1 MKKAAIPAPIPE
13 SMESAKAGLVMIS
26 PRMFV
31 PADTDLYKELVKDV
45 PRMNNTTMVGM
56 STTDHF
62 PKVDRGVMR
71 SGLFIYSLYKK

>member
-13 SMESAKAGLVMIS
+13 SMESAKAGLAMMS
-26 PRMFV
+26 SRMVV
-31 PADTDLYKELVKDV
+31 PADTDSYKELVKDV

-56 STTDHF
+56 SVIDHF

-71 SGLFIYSLYKK
+71 SGIFIFSLYKN